1 MDLRISSDNR
11 IFKIMSSRKRTL
23 IKLRKHQLIL
33 RRSFS
38 DLITLDV
45 IVHCFLLIQVQA
57 DIFDKCPVLSFGCGN
72 ILPECRLL
80 LVDPRDEDDDD
91 THDDPNQSSRQ
102 NIHRMMEIVAHPGQR
117 YPEGKTAKYKTSFED
132 LERLSCLNSAI
143 CRKGLVV
150 LMLDLTVFKIR
161 LLDSGRLSRRSWN

>member
-1 MDLRISSDNR
+1 M
-11 IFKIMSSRKRTL
+11 
-23 IKLRKHQLIL
+23 IL

-38 DLITLDV
+38 HLITLDV

-57 DIFDKCPVLSFGCGN
+57 DIFDECPVLSLGGGN

-102 NIHRMMEIVAHPGQR
+102 NIHRMMEIVTHPSQR
-117 YPEGKTAKYKTSFED
+117 YPEGKTAK
-132 LERLSCLNSAI
+132 
-143 CRKGLVV
+143 
-150 LMLDLTVFKIR
+150 
-161 LLDSGRLSRRSWN
+161 